1 MKKIFKKFKGIFC
14 FTICLKNQIIV
25 TVLAILIV
33 IAGYLKYTDANF
45 NNKNKEVTN
54 EIYESTYGTDDIL
67 SNGEIASL
75 DENETG
81 EAVEETTLQPGEA
94 VMTSSKL
101 TDFIIQARID
111 REQIRS
117 KNKETLLKVINDET
131 VSEKEKTSAVE
142 AMVEIT
148 KSSELENTI
157 ETLLEAKG
165 FSNVIVTVSDNQV
178 DVIID
183 EQEIT
188 DQKRAQ
194 IEETIKRKTDISADK
209 IVITPAHK

>member
-1 MKKIFKKFKGIFC
+1 MKKIFK
-14 FTICLKNQIIV
+14 KNQIIV

-33 IAGYLKYTDANF
+33 IAGYLKYTDSNF
-45 NNKNKEVTN
+45 NDKNKEVTN

-165 FSNVIVTVSDNQV
+165 FSNVIVTLSDSQV

-194 IEETIKRKTDISADK
+194 IEETIKRKTDISTDK

>member
-1 MKKIFKKFKGIFC
+1 MKKIFK
-14 FTICLKNQIIV
+14 KNQIIV

-33 IAGYLKYTDANF
+33 IAGYLKYMDANF

-165 FSNVIVTVSDNQV
+165 FSNVIVTVSDSQV

>member
-1 MKKIFKKFKGIFC
+1 MIGGIMKKIFK
-14 FTICLKNQIIV
+14 KNQIIV

-165 FSNVIVTVSDNQV
+165 FSNVIVTVSDSQV

>member
-1 MKKIFKKFKGIFC
+1 MKKIFK
-14 FTICLKNQIIV
+14 KNQIIV

-45 NNKNKEVTN
+45 NDKNKEVTN
-54 EIYESTYGTDDIL
+54 EIYESTYGNDDML

-165 FSNVIVTVSDNQV
+165 FSNVIVTLSDNQV

>member
-1 MKKIFKKFKGIFC
+1 MKKIFK
-14 FTICLKNQIIV
+14 KNQIIV

-67 SNGEIASL
+67 SNGEIANL

>member
-1 MKKIFKKFKGIFC
+1 MKKIFK
-14 FTICLKNQIIV
+14 KNQIIV

-209 IVITPAHK
+209 IVITPVHK

>member
-1 MKKIFKKFKGIFC
+1 MKKIFK
-14 FTICLKNQIIV
+14 KNQIIV

-94 VMTSSKL
+94 VMTCSKL

-165 FSNVIVTVSDNQV
+165 FSNVIVTLSDNQV

>member
-1 MKKIFKKFKGIFC
+1 MIGGIMKKIFK
-14 FTICLKNQIIV
+14 KNQIIV

-33 IAGYLKYTDANF
+33 IAWYLKYTDSNF
-45 NNKNKEVTN
+45 NDKNKEVTN

-165 FSNVIVTVSDNQV
+165 FSNVIVTLSDSQV

-194 IEETIKRKTDISADK
+194 IEDTIKRKTDISADK

>member
-1 MKKIFKKFKGIFC
+1 MKKIFK
-14 FTICLKNQIIV
+14 KNQIIV

-45 NNKNKEVTN
+45 NDKNKEVTN

-165 FSNVIVTVSDNQV
+165 FSNVIVTLSDNQV

-194 IEETIKRKTDISADK
+194 LEETIKRKTDISADK

>member
-1 MKKIFKKFKGIFC
+1 MKKIFK
-14 FTICLKNQIIV
+14 KNQIIV

-111 REQIRS
+111 REQIRT

>member
-1 MKKIFKKFKGIFC
+1 MKKIFK
-14 FTICLKNQIIV
+14 KNQIIV

-194 IEETIKRKTDISADK
+194 IEETIKRKQILEQIK
-209 IVITPAHK
+209 L

>member
-1 MKKIFKKFKGIFC
+1 MKKIFK
-14 FTICLKNQIIV
+14 KNQIIV

-75 DENETG
+75 DENETD

-165 FSNVIVTVSDNQV
+165 FSNVIVTLSDNQV

>member
-1 MKKIFKKFKGIFC
+1 MKKIFK
-14 FTICLKNQIIV
+14 KNQIIV

-45 NNKNKEVTN
+45 NDKNKEVAN

-142 AMVEIT
+142 AMVEST

-165 FSNVIVTVSDNQV
+165 FSNVIVTLSDNQV

>member
-1 MKKIFKKFKGIFC
+1 MIGGIMKKIFK
-14 FTICLKNQIIV
+14 KNQIIV

>member
-1 MKKIFKKFKGIFC
+1 MKKIFK
-14 FTICLKNQIIV
+14 KNQIIV

-33 IAGYLKYTDANF
+33 IAGYLKYTDSNF
-45 NNKNKEVTN
+45 NDKNKEVTN

-165 FSNVIVTVSDNQV
+165 FSNVIVTLSDSQV

-183 EQEIT
+183 EGT
-188 DQKRAQ
+188 NRGN
-194 IEETIKRKTDISADK
+194 
-209 IVITPAHK
+209 H

>member
-1 MKKIFKKFKGIFC
+1 MRKIFK
-14 FTICLKNQIIV
+14 KNQIIV

>member
-1 MKKIFKKFKGIFC
+1 MKKIFK
-14 FTICLKNQIIV
+14 KNQIIV

-165 FSNVIVTVSDNQV
+165 FSNVIVTVSDKQV

>member
-1 MKKIFKKFKGIFC
+1 MKKIFK
-14 FTICLKNQIIV
+14 KNQIIV

-33 IAGYLKYTDANF
+33 IAGYIKYTDANF

>member
-1 MKKIFKKFKGIFC
+1 MKKIFK
-14 FTICLKNQIIV
+14 KNQIIV

-131 VSEKEKTSAVE
+131 VSDKEKISAVE

>member
-1 MKKIFKKFKGIFC
+1 MKKIFK
-14 FTICLKNQIIV
+14 KNQIIV

-45 NNKNKEVTN
+45 NDKNKEVTN

-165 FSNVIVTVSDNQV
+165 FSNVIVTLLDNQV

>member
-1 MKKIFKKFKGIFC
+1 MKKIFK
-14 FTICLKNQIIV
+14 KNQIIV

-45 NNKNKEVTN
+45 NDKNKEVTN

-165 FSNVIVTVSDNQV
+165 FSNVIVTLSDNQV

-188 DQKRAQ
+188 DRKRAQ

>member
-1 MKKIFKKFKGIFC
+1 MFPAPPWPG
-14 FTICLKNQIIV
+14 
-25 TVLAILIV
+25 TVS
-33 IAGYLKYTDANF
+33 GYLKYTDANF

-165 FSNVIVTVSDNQV
+165 FSNVIVTVSDSQV

>member
-1 MKKIFKKFKGIFC
+1 MKKIFK
-14 FTICLKNQIIV
+14 KNQIIV

-194 IEETIKRKTDISADK
+194 IEEMIKRKTDISADK

>member
-1 MKKIFKKFKGIFC
+1 MKKIFK
-14 FTICLKNQIIV
+14 KNQIIV

-131 VSEKEKTSAVE
+131 VSQKEKTSAVE

-165 FSNVIVTVSDNQV
+165 FSNVIVTLSDNQV

>member
-1 MKKIFKKFKGIFC
+1 MKKIFK
-14 FTICLKNQIIV
+14 TNQIIV

-165 FSNVIVTVSDNQV
+165 FSNVIVTVSDSQV

>member
-1 MKKIFKKFKGIFC
+1 MKKIFK
-14 FTICLKNQIIV
+14 KNQIIV
-25 TVLAILIV
+25 TVLAILTV
-33 IAGYLKYTDANF
+33 IAGYLKYTDSNF
-45 NNKNKEVTN
+45 NDKNKEVTN

-165 FSNVIVTVSDNQV
+165 FSNVIVTLSDSQV

>member
-1 MKKIFKKFKGIFC
+1 MIGGIMKKIFK
-14 FTICLKNQIIV
+14 KNQIIV

-45 NNKNKEVTN
+45 NDKNKEVTN
-54 EIYESTYGTDDIL
+54 EIYESTYGTDDML

-165 FSNVIVTVSDNQV
+165 FSNVIVTLSDNQV

>member
-1 MKKIFKKFKGIFC
+1 MKKIFK
-14 FTICLKNQIIV
+14 KNQIIV

-94 VMTSSKL
+94 VMTGSKL

>member
-1 MKKIFKKFKGIFC
+1 MKKIFK
-14 FTICLKNQIIV
+14 KNQIIV

-45 NNKNKEVTN
+45 NDKNKEVTN

-75 DENETG
+75 EENETG

-165 FSNVIVTVSDNQV
+165 FSNVIVTLSDNQV

>member
-1 MKKIFKKFKGIFC
+1 MKKIYK
-14 FTICLKNQIIV
+14 KNQIIV

-131 VSEKEKTSAVE
+131 VSDKEKTSAVE

>member
-1 MKKIFKKFKGIFC
+1 MKKIFK
-14 FTICLKNQIIV
+14 KNQIIV

-157 ETLLEAKG
+157 ETVLEAKG
-165 FSNVIVTVSDNQV
+165 FSNVIVTLSDNQV

>member
-1 MKKIFKKFKGIFC
+1 MKKIFK
-14 FTICLKNQIIV
+14 KNQIIV

-45 NNKNKEVTN
+45 NDKNKEVAN

-75 DENETG
+75 DENESEEVKADVENETG
-81 EAVEETTLQPGEA
+81 EVVEETTLQPGEA

-165 FSNVIVTVSDNQV
+165 FSNVIVTLSDNQV

>member
-1 MKKIFKKFKGIFC
+1 MKKIFK
-14 FTICLKNQIIV
+14 KNQIIV

-45 NNKNKEVTN
+45 NDKNKEVAN

-157 ETLLEAKG
+157 ETLIEAKG
-165 FSNVIVTVSDNQV
+165 FSNVIVTLSDNQV

>member
-1 MKKIFKKFKGIFC
+1 MKKIFK
-14 FTICLKNQIIV
+14 KNQIIV

-45 NNKNKEVTN
+45 NDKNKEVTN

-157 ETLLEAKG
+157 ETLLEAKC
-165 FSNVIVTVSDNQV
+165 FSNVIVTLSDNQV

>member
-1 MKKIFKKFKGIFC
+1 MKKIFK
-14 FTICLKNQIIV
+14 KNQIIV

-33 IAGYLKYTDANF
+33 IAGYLKYTDSNF
-45 NNKNKEVTN
+45 NDKNKEVTN

-165 FSNVIVTVSDNQV
+165 FSNVIVTLSDNQV

-183 EQEIT
+183 KQEIT

>member
-1 MKKIFKKFKGIFC
+1 MKK
-14 FTICLKNQIIV
+14 IV

-33 IAGYLKYTDANF
+33 IAGYLKYTDSNF
-45 NNKNKEVTN
+45 NDKNKEVTN

-165 FSNVIVTVSDNQV
+165 FSNVIVTLSDSQV

>member
-1 MKKIFKKFKGIFC
+1 MKKIFK
-14 FTICLKNQIIV
+14 KNQIIV

-157 ETLLEAKG
+157 ETVLEAKG

>member
-1 MKKIFKKFKGIFC
+1 MIGGIMKKIFK
-14 FTICLKNQIIV
+14 KNQIIV

-33 IAGYLKYTDANF
+33 IAGYLKYTDANY

-165 FSNVIVTVSDNQV
+165 FSNVIVTLSDNQV

>member
-1 MKKIFKKFKGIFC
+1 MKKIFK
-14 FTICLKNQIIV
+14 KNQIIV

-45 NNKNKEVTN
+45 NNKSKEVTN

>member
-1 MKKIFKKFKGIFC
+1 MKKIFK
-14 FTICLKNQIIV
+14 KNQIIV

-45 NNKNKEVTN
+45 NDKNKEVTN

-142 AMVEIT
+142 AMVEIA

-165 FSNVIVTVSDNQV
+165 FSNVIVTLSDNQV